1 MRSPRK
7 PLRRARAFTAR
18 PRGKQLTK
26 NTHCHIIIVLRKHVA
41 LAQLDRASGYGPE
54 GRGFESLM
62 LRQEKPAETCGL
74 FLCPCPR
81 YSQPNAGRDC
91 AQWRTIAVP
100 SLRSLRI
107 PRQVRECE
115 QSLMLRQEKP
125 AETCGFFCCFEKIK
139 RKRDKPQSRRDLP
152 RERRRCAAGS
162 RVSLRRKCVRGCS
175 RCPIF
180 RRCRQRRLSCGSP
193 CRDIRRRHPWSFRPW
208 CKRFCTPRLCCPSPP

>member
-1 MRSPRK
+1 MPQCYAKKNPQK
-7 PLRRARAFTAR
+7 PAGFFF
-18 PRGKQLTK
+18 
-26 NTHCHIIIVLRKHVA
+26 A
-41 LAQLDRASGYGPE
+41 LARGIRNPMLDAI
-54 GRGFESLM
+54 
-62 LRQEKPAETCGL
+62 A
-74 FLCPCPR
+74 
-81 YSQPNAGRDC
+81 PNG
-91 AQWRTIAVP
+91 
-100 SLRSLRI
+100 
-107 PRQVRECE
+107 E
-115 QSLMLRQEKP
+115 QSLFRRSAPYESPARCGNVSNAAMLRQEKP